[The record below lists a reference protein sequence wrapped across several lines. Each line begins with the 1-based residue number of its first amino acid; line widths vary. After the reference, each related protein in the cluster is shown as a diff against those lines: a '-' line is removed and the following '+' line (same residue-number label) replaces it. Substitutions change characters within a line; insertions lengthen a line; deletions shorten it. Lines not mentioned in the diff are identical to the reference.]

1 MSNIQILRNAFKR
14 DNELCILQ
22 KKEFDIFY
30 SCKFKYPLLTVEEVN
45 KNTGKTEGS
54 RIERKNVDD
63 PFKADMALP
72 KDCRLYIKNYS
83 DYMQY
88 GGSFGHNAPAG
99 SHKTNISVY
108 NTTFLLSNMCP
119 QEIVL
124 NTGLWNIL
132 ETWTR
137 TLKNDHRLK
146 DIRVYTGSIPDVKN
160 TQFDKTIINV
170 PLYMFK
176 VVSCR
181 IINEGN
187 INVSEPTLFLTAC
200 FLIPNEPP
208 KTKIHKLYKYLIP
221 FQKMCNISQ
230 INFNELFT
238 YYSKFNPGLEKM
250 DEMNNHVRTDIH
262 LAHHPVLIRQ
272 MHSSEW
278 YGRIVYSKTLE
289 DLENNWEMA
298 KRKNFGDEFHEC
310 YYDFAKKRIQRET
323 ENPSNANKLVD
334 KYADYFTQTM
344 REFNKSV
351 AQYKSQKMVKN
362 FNKYDKHRHNTKK
375 NYS

>member
-30 SCKFKYPLLTVEEVN
+30 SCEFKYPLLTVEEVN

-72 KDCRLYIKNYS
+72 KDCRLYIKNYL

-108 NTTFLLSNMCP
+108 NSTFLLSNMCP

-146 DIRVYTGSIPDVKN
+146 DIRVYTGSIPDVRN

-176 VVSCR
+176 VISCR

-187 INVSEPTLFLTAC
+187 MNVSEPTLFLTAC

-250 DEMNNHVRTDIH
+250 DEMNSHVRTDIH

-334 KYADYFTQTM
+334 KYADYFNQTM